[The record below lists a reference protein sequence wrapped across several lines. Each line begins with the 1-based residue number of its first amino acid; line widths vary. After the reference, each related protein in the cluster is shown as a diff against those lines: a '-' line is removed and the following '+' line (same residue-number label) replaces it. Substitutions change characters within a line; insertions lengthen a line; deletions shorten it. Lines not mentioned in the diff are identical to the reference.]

1 MMQRMTSNPESQYL
15 HMFDLIQTDGDD
27 TVWSGRVSTGEIL
40 SFQVVGLESNTNT
53 DLLCSPLHS
62 LQHKLEYACQELW
75 YLRDFAYI
83 ILRSGFWIKVWPL
96 LEIHSEIFFS
106 IWRWKIL
113 INYFDTPRWSEEKA
127 GRQVLE
133 VFK

>member
-1 MMQRMTSNPESQYL
+1 MMQRMTSRPESQYL

-83 ILRSGFWIKVWPL
+83 ILRSGFWIKGWPL
-96 LEIHSEIFFS
+96 LEIHSYIFF
-106 IWRWKIL
+106 
-113 INYFDTPRWSEEKA
+113 
-127 GRQVLE
+127 
-133 VFK
+133 